1 MRDAIEVDTS
11 SSASAA
17 FLRARSRS
25 AAEVDSADYDKQPDR
40 LDDIDLA
47 SVEEFSAGHDAIKD
61 TDKLAGRLCIVEDRR
76 LFRECLQRSIQSVLP
91 LPSEAL
97 SSLSELENLH
107 GRGLAR
113 LSLISMTRQNAAD
126 IQRTLGRLPDL
137 TSDAPV
143 VILSADPEFDAMRAA
158 IGYGAKGYIPMTMRF
173 EIAIEALHIVLA
185 GGTYVPAECILT
197 AASSSGKPSSSLA
210 APGAVTARELAVARA
225 VHLGKTNKVIAREL
239 NMRESTVKVHVRHI
253 MKKLCAKNRTEV
265 AIKSTGLLSGQGQI
279 TDANLAV
286 AVSSGLSG
294 NKGGEFH
301 VVAAG
306 RDRFDFAV
314 IDKSAFMGGCIA
326 RAVAAAFPS
335 KVGVFGSVDE
345 FFKRRDVPSTALV
358 IISSST
364 DEGEDV
370 SSQLELIAAAGYRA
384 IVIGSRND
392 PGAALFALGHRAKAY
407 IPTTL
412 GWDIAVE
419 AMRIVLAGGA
429 YIPVQYI
436 VEMHNSAPSVSQRT
450 IGAAGIT
457 QREMTVLRAIQLGKA
472 NKVIAKELDLS
483 VSTVKVHVRHVMS
496 KLQVRNRTELAVRA
510 AGMHWADAPE
520 PDSEANRPI
529 QERSE
534 TRCYPASWSGG
545 AVP

>member
-1 MRDAIEVDTS
+1 MTRHGMTVNGGLILSNTIEIDTS
-11 SSASAA
+11 SSASAP
-17 FLRARSRS
+17 FHTVRGRSP
-25 AAEVDSADYDKQPDR
+25 AELDRTDYDKQPDR
-40 LDDIDLA
+40 LDDIDFV
-47 SVEEFSAGHDAIKD
+47 SVEKYSAGRDAIKD
-61 TDKLAGRLCIVEDRR
+61 TDKLAGKLCIVDDRR
-76 LFRECLQRSIQSVLP
+76 LYRECLQRSIQSVLP
-91 LPSEAL
+91 VPSEAL
-97 SSLSELENLH
+97 STLSELENLH

-113 LSLISMTRQNAAD
+113 LSLISMTRQNAVD

-137 TSDAPV
+137 TGGAPI
-143 VILSADPEFDAMRAA
+143 VILSADPEFDTMRAA

-173 EIAIEALHIVLA
+173 EIAMEALHIVLA

-197 AASSSGKPSSSLA
+197 AAPSSGKPSSSLA

-253 MKKLCAKNRTEV
+253 MKKLRAKNRTEV
-265 AIKSTGLLSGQGQI
+265 AIKSTRLITGPGQV
-279 TDANLAV
+279 TDTNLAV
-286 AVSSGLSG
+286 AVSSSLSC
-294 NKGGEFH
+294 NKGGDFH
-301 VVAAG
+301 VVPAG

-345 FFKRRDVPSTALV
+345 FFKRRDIPSTALI
-358 IISSST
+358 IISSSI

-370 SSQLELIAAAGYRA
+370 SSQLELISAAGYRA

-436 VEMHNSAPSVSQRT
+436 VEMYSAPSVSRRT

-457 QREMTVLRAIQLGKA
+457 QREMTVLRAI
-472 NKVIAKELDLS
+472 
-483 VSTVKVHVRHVMS
+483 STRQS
-496 KLQVRNRTELAVRA
+496 Q
-510 AGMHWADAPE
+510 
-520 PDSEANRPI
+520 
-529 QERSE
+529 
-534 TRCYPASWSGG
+534 
-545 AVP
+545 